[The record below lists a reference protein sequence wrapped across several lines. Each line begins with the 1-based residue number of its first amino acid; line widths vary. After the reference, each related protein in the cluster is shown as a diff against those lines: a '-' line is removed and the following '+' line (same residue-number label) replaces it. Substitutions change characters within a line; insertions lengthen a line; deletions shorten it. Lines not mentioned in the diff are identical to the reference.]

1 MKDTEFKDKLFNRG
15 WKQDLF
21 NTEGQMWKQ
30 IFAVAVI
37 FLLLQ
42 TSLTGVIM
50 SNEKSF
56 ACVVLTY
63 SIVCLA
69 TFFNMTQIRDFEAIA
84 VNFTPVALA
93 IAGGVSIISNG
104 ATFSNVGMTFALVAD
119 SYFGIRYTEDSD
131 EIEFNL
137 MELFSRESWTQQA
150 FERMDSLALQIGASF
165 IIFTQLFL
173 TTMGAISHHGYC
185 AIFLA
190 FYIARLSQFVG
201 KTVFGVQM
209 LQSNMTAVVLAV
221 LAMFSLGS
229 GVYATLATIILA
241 LDAYIG
247 LALFTAK
254 NSKKINATLKGLR
267 AGGLIHE
274 DEEFVRV

>member
-1 MKDTEFKDKLFNRG
+1 MT
-15 WKQDLF
+15 
-21 NTEGQMWKQ
+21 
-30 IFAVAVI
+30 
-37 FLLLQ
+37 
-42 TSLTGVIM
+42 
-50 SNEKSF
+50 
-56 ACVVLTY
+56 
-63 SIVCLA
+63 LA
-69 TFFNMTQIRDFEAIA
+69 LI
-84 VNFTPVALA
+84 
-93 IAGGVSIISNG
+93 
-104 ATFSNVGMTFALVAD
+104 AD

-131 EIEFNL
+131 EIEFNF
-137 MELFSRESWTQQA
+137 MEQFSRESWTQHA
-150 FERMDSLALQIGASF
+150 FDRMDSLALQIGASL

-173 TTMGAISHHGYC
+173 TTMGSISHQGYC

-190 FYIARLSQFVG
+190 FYLARLTQFVG

-209 LQSNMTAVVLAV
+209 MQSNMTAFVLAV

-229 GVYATLATIILA
+229 GVYATFASIILA

-254 NSKKINATLKGLR
+254 NSNKINASLKGLR